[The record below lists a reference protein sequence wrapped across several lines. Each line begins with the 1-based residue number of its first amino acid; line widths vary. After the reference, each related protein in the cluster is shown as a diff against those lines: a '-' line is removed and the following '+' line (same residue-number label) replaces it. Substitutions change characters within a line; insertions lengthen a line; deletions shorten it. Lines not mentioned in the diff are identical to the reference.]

1 MRNKGMF
8 LALFLVAF
16 FFIRCGADHAPT
28 AAKISAA
35 AEQIRSEIVKPQE
48 KNDQR
53 LDTLLTRMEPLA
65 AMDSVLALF
74 LKDTLVAWGKTSS
87 QGIAIQSKNG
97 IRGGIFLDTDDMPDN
112 TGFSGS
118 KRNDSI
124 DRIPLCLKP
133 GRLQQ
138 KRSFSIRP
146 IMKDSTGPISL
157 SRITM
162 TVFPPRGIPDRRF
175 PGIPRSPLTTV
186 TPASTIRAI
195 ISLHC
200 TSN

>member
-74 LKDTLVAWGKTSS
+74 LKDMLVAWGETSRK
-87 QGIAIQSKNG
+87 GIYQSSLY
-97 IRGGIFLDTDDMPDN
+97 IRLMP
-112 TGFSGS
+112 
-118 KRNDSI
+118 
-124 DRIPLCLKP
+124 
-133 GRLQQ
+133 
-138 KRSFSIRP
+138 
-146 IMKDSTGPISL
+146 
-157 SRITM
+157 
-162 TVFPPRGIPDRRF
+162 
-175 PGIPRSPLTTV
+175 
-186 TPASTIRAI
+186 
-195 ISLHC
+195 
-200 TSN
+200 